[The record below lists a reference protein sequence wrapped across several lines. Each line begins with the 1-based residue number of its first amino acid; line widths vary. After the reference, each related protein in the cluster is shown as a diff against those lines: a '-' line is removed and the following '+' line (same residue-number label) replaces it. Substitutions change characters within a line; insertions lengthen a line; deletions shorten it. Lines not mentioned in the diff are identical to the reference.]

1 MPFVN
6 AKITMAVSE
15 AQKDLLQ
22 AELTDFVVTALG
34 KPKKFV
40 MVNIEAA
47 QDIWFAGEKMELGA
61 FVSVRLMGNATKEA
75 YSELTKKI
83 CEFLKNELSIPGDSV
98 YVTFH
103 PVEYWGWDG
112 EIL

>member
-6 AKITMAVSE
+6 AKITMPVNE

-22 AELTDFVVTALG
+22 AGLTDFVAAVLG

-47 QDIWFAGEKMELGA
+47 QDIWFAGEKLERGA
-61 FVSVRLMGNATKEA
+61 FVSVRLMGNATKAA
-75 YSELTKKI
+75 YSLAATWQSARKILT
-83 CEFLKNELSIPGDSV
+83 LSLLIGIGKLTLTDCA
-98 YVTFH
+98 
-103 PVEYWGWDG
+103 G
-112 EIL
+112 L